1 MDAIDYK
8 LLALLQANAR
18 VTNTEMA
25 RQVGMVPSGVLE
37 RVRKLEEQG
46 VVREYTARLQPEI
59 LGLGLTAFIF
69 VRTNERPGIQ
79 ATSEALEALPEV
91 LELHHIAGE
100 DCYLVKA
107 RVADTAALAVL
118 LREKIAGIPSVTST
132 RSTIVLETIKETTHL
147 PLPPG

>member
-18 VTNTEMA
+18 VTNTEMS

-46 VVREYTARLQPEI
+46 VVEEYTARLQPQA
-59 LGLGLTAFIF
+59 LGLRLTAFIF
-69 VRTNERPGIQ
+69 VRTSERPGDQ
-79 ATSEALEALPEV
+79 ATSEVLAALPEI
-91 LELHHIAGE
+91 LEVHHIAGE

-107 RVADTAALAVL
+107 RVPDTGALAVL
-118 LREKIAGIPSVTST
+118 LREKIAGIPAVTST

-147 PLPPG
+147 PLPG